1 MKCVARERSDT
12 GRRTVHIIAHAF
24 EQFARLRL
32 NNLTLLLIAAVECK
46 VDELHRVLRDELDL
60 RVSRLHQI
68 KTHAN
73 DDHRLLFDKDVDVL
87 LLVS

>member
-1 MKCVARERSDT
+1 MKCVAREGCDT
-12 GRRTVHIIAHAF
+12 SRRPVHIIAHALK
-24 EQFARLRL
+24 QFARLRL

-68 KTHAN
+68 EAYA
-73 DDHRLLFDKDVDVL
+73 DYDHRLLFDKDVDVF